1 MITILTLAT
10 TVASLYIL
18 SLVLSLHRNYAVAR
32 ASGLR
37 CIIVP
42 FHLANVSWV
51 IIQPLILPL
60 LDRLPTRWTSP
71 WLPFLSMDRCWSYGH
86 AAFAGTCTDTVI
98 AVSAWGNILHTCDAG
113 ASAQLFQG
121 STFEKPAKLLAL
133 LNIYGPTMTGTEH
146 HETRLYRKVAAP
158 FFNEKTMRKTWDA
171 TVQDAQALGKV
182 LSGNAGGPTQ
192 RQLRPTLAKLT
203 LHVVNKVC
211 FEADRDIVEEL
222 EFRPKAEQGHRLSY
236 SNAMH
241 TVMENLRELFAI
253 PKPILNFG
261 FKTARQAQMELDQ
274 YLEELIER
282 KNDQLTNDNQVT
294 DQGLLSTH

>member
-10 TVASLYIL
+10 TAASLYIL
-18 SLVLSLHRNYAVAR
+18 ALVFSLYRNYAVAR
-32 ASGLR
+32 SSGLR

-42 FHLANVSWV
+42 FHLANVPWV
-51 IIQPLILPL
+51 IVQPLILPL
-60 LDRLPTRWTSP
+60 LDKLPTRWTSP

-86 AAFAGTCTDTVI
+86 TAFAGIGTDTVI
-98 AVSAWGNILHTCDAG
+98 AVSAWGNILHTCDAE

-146 HETRLYRKVAAP
+146 QETRLYRKVAAP
-158 FFNEKTMRKTWDA
+158 FFNEKTMRKTWDV
-171 TVQDAQALGKV
+171 TVQDAQTLGTV
-182 LSGNAGGPTQ
+182 LSRNTGAPTQ

-203 LHVVNKVC
+203 LHVVNNVC
-211 FEADRDIVEEL
+211 FETDRNIVEEL
-222 EFRPKAEQGHRLSY
+222 EFRAKAEPGHLLSY

-261 FKTARQAQMELDQ
+261 FKAARQAHMELDQ

-282 KNDQLTNDNQVT
+282 KHERLTNDNQGA
-294 DQGLLSTH
+294 DQGLLSTY